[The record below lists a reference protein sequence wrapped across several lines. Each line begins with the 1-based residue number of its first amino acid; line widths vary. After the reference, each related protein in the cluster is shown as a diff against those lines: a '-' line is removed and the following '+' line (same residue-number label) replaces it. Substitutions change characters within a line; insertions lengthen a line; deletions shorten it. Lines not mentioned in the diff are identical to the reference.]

1 MKTKIRNFLLLTLG
15 AFMDAAGFYFFL
27 APNEIAAGGITG
39 LSLVLN
45 TFFPQLPLGVIVLIF
60 SIILLTIG
68 FLLVGAAFGVKTIY
82 CSILIPLLIWAFE
95 YFIPLNAPLTNDTL
109 IQLFFGVFI
118 SGIGLAIL
126 FNQNASSGGTDI
138 LARILHK
145 FYRIDIGKGL
155 LMIDFLITIFATTVF
170 GLEKGMYALL
180 GVILYGFVIDYAIEG
195 LTISKNVTIITT
207 EPELVKKFIVEE
219 LDRGA
224 TVYTA
229 KGAFTNE
236 DKEVIVTIVKR
247 LEFIKLR
254 NYIHEIDK
262 TAFISV
268 QDTHEVLGE
277 GFLPIDR

>member
-1 MKTKIRNFLLLTLG
+1 MKTKIKEFLLLNLG
-15 AFMDAAGFYFFL
+15 AVMDAAGFYFFL

-39 LSLVLN
+39 LSLIIN
-45 TFFPQLPLGVIVLIF
+45 TFFPGIPLGIIVLIF

-68 FLLVGAAFGVKTIY
+68 FLLIGSTFGVKTIY
-82 CSILIPLLIWAFE
+82 CSITIPLLIWAFE
-95 YFIPLNAPLTNDTL
+95 YFIPLAAPLTNDTL

-138 LARILHK
+138 VARILHK

-155 LMIDFLITIFATTVF
+155 LMIDFLITIGAAFVF

-180 GVILYGFVIDYAIEG
+180 GVILYGFVIDYAVEG
-195 LTISKNVTIITT
+195 LTISKNVTIITA
-207 EPELVKKFIVEE
+207 EPDLVAKFIVEE

-224 TVYTA
+224 TVYKA
-229 KGAFTNE
+229 RGGFTDQE
-236 DKEVIVTIVKR
+236 REVIVTIVKR

-254 NYIHEIDK
+254 NYIQK
-262 TAFISV
+262 TDENAFISV